1 MSSVTKI
8 KQYSFYAYLDII
20 SEYEIEVLG
29 KILSE
34 QLFDSKYQFGG
45 KEEYLRDEVP
55 AIYFKDALLGVTVF
69 LEGYKG
75 LYNFSI
81 DSPYDENED
90 EESPTIDISNNF
102 FFRINALNDPN
113 IKAVLEQGGE
123 DEDTQ
128 KED

>member
-29 KILSE
+29 KALSE
-34 QLFDSKYQFGG
+34 QLFDNKYQFGG
-45 KEEYLRDEVP
+45 REEYLRDEVP

-81 DSPYDENED
+81 DTPYDETED
-90 EESPTIDISNNF
+90 EESSSIDISNNF
-102 FFRINALNDPN
+102 LVRINALNDPN
-113 IKAVLEQGGE
+113 IKAVLEQGEENDDTEEE
-123 DEDTQ
+123 D
-128 KED
+128 